1 MTAGASVPDRTVRPK
16 PARHHPPV
24 QDFAPGPDFPM
35 NRDGWLFAI
44 SIAWLCLLL
53 YAAIFVLFL
62 H

>member
-1 MTAGASVPDRTVRPK
+1 
-16 PARHHPPV
+16 
-24 QDFAPGPDFPM
+24 M